1 MYDAT
6 CLHMVRIAE
15 YLKTVYYIYCMDVA
29 RRDQKLL
36 LIQSEIKNNKRQILE
51 YLVEA
56 ENTRN
61 DNCFLDSI
69 RDDYRRYRDYIVE
82 EKRRERAQM
91 ELLIGYLERILDESQ
106 LSLEEANRA
115 KYEQNRILGQ
125 LDAVKQELD
134 ELVSQ

>member
-1 MYDAT
+1 
-6 CLHMVRIAE
+6 
-15 YLKTVYYIYCMDVA
+15 MDVA

-36 LIQSEIKNNKRQILE
+36 LIQSEIKNNKRQIFE

-56 ENTRN
+56 ENTRK

-91 ELLIGYLERILDESQ
+91 ELLISYLERILEESQ